1 MRSPL
6 ASDGLGTGKRRAPL
20 VQFPVEPPRSRSKS
34 VGHMNKRV
42 ANFLVGQFLPA
53 ITCIGLAFTIGH
65 LPLGKRL
72 ENGAQDQLTVL
83 RAGSHPQP
91 DERLIVAGIDDGSLD
106 QFGRWPWSRKV
117 HAQFMYSLARGKPGV
132 VSWDIL
138 FTEPSDEDAMLVQGA
153 KALESRVVF
162 GAYTSDDDPKQ
173 RVPATDLTPPLT
185 RIEGNA
191 EDIPTS
197 PFAYRPIPEL
207 REIAYTAYC
216 DTPGNRRAVPLLQQ
230 VDGQVAP
237 SLSLQSLMVY
247 WGIKSDDV
255 RVVLGDAIYLEGPEV
270 RRRIPIDG
278 RGFYYVNYRFGAEKA
293 NVLSYAQLLISYT
306 NHYLRNAPQENLPPV
321 ENKIVLVG
329 QYATGLTDMGFTPF
343 GQETPLVLVHANII
357 DNILREDYA
366 RQTTEWPIYLGAL
379 LLGMVGMIF
388 FEKRRLHQQALYA
401 LGIPAL
407 YLAVAAFL
415 WMRASIA
422 LPLVWP
428 VIGFGAL
435 QVVMIVRQLIRE
447 QRAKAHIK
455 GMFGTY
461 LSPELVNRMVES
473 GESPQLGGHEESI
486 TAYFSDIESFSTFS
500 EQLPPDRLVE
510 LMNEYLTAC
519 TDIMLAEGGSLDKY
533 IGDAIVMMFG
543 APMPLPGHALHAC
556 VASQRVQLR
565 VAELREKWKSEG
577 DRWPPIVQ
585 QMQTRIGLNT
595 GAVIVGNM
603 GSRTRFNYTM
613 MGDNVNLAARM
624 ESGAKSWGVYTMCT
638 DATRD
643 ACVSEGGDRVFFRA
657 LGRII
662 VRGRTTSVPIFEIVG
677 LKENV
682 TEQTRECA
690 RLFEQGLECHYKR
703 DWAGALELF
712 NQSAALEPNQPGV
725 TPGVRTNPSR
735 VYIDIVRVYQ
745 IAPPPENWDG
755 EYVMTSK

>member
-1 MRSPL
+1 MKKR
-6 ASDGLGTGKRRAPL
+6 ASD
-20 VQFPVEPPRSRSKS
+20 
-34 VGHMNKRV
+34 
-42 ANFLVGQFLPA
+42 FLRGQIIPA
-53 ITCIGLAFTIGH
+53 VICIGAAFGLAQT
-65 LPLGKRL
+65 PLGKRL
-72 ENGAQDQLTVL
+72 DNGAQDQLTVL
-83 RAGSHPQP
+83 RAGSHPPP
-91 DERLIVAGIDDGSLD
+91 DERLIVAGIDDGALD
-106 QFGRWPWSRKV
+106 EFGRWPWSREV

-138 FTEPSDEDAMLVQGA
+138 FTEPSDKDSLLVQGA
-153 KALESRVVF
+153 NALEARAVF
-162 GAYTSDDDPKQ
+162 GAYTSNDDPKHA
-173 RVPATDLTPPLT
+173 VPATDLTPPIT
-185 RIEGNA
+185 RIEGNI

-197 PFAYRPIPEL
+197 PFAYRPIPKL

-216 DTPGNRRAVPLLQQ
+216 DTPGDRRDVPLLQRVGEQ
-230 VDGQVAP
+230 VMP
-237 SLSLQSLMVY
+237 SLSLQSLAVY
-247 WGIKSDDV
+247 WGIKADDI
-255 RVVLGDAIYLEGPEV
+255 RVVLGDAIYLEGTDI
-270 RRRIPIDG
+270 RRRIPINH
-278 RGFYYVNYRFGAEKA
+278 RGFYHINYRFGAENA
-293 NVLSYAQLLISYT
+293 NVLGYAQLLFGYT
-306 NHYLRNAPQENLPPV
+306 NHYLRNIPQEGLPPI

-329 QYATGLTDMGFTPF
+329 QFATGLTDNGFTPF
-343 GQETPLVLVHANII
+343 GHETPLVLVHANII
-357 DNILREDYA
+357 DNILREDYV
-366 RQTTEWPIYLGAL
+366 RQAPSWLIYLGAL
-379 LLGMVGMIF
+379 LLGLIGMIF
-388 FEKRRLHQQALYA
+388 FEKRKLHQQALYA
-401 LGIPAL
+401 LGIPAI
-407 YLAVAAFL
+407 YLAVAAYL
-415 WMRASIA
+415 WMQASIA

-447 QRAKAHIK
+447 QRSKAHIK

-461 LSPELVNRMVES
+461 LSPDLVNRMIES
-473 GESPQLGGHEESI
+473 GESPQLGGHEETI

-556 VASQRVQLR
+556 IASQRVQLR
-565 VAELREKWKSEG
+565 IAELREKWKAEG

-624 ESGAKSWGVYTMCT
+624 ESGAKSWGVYTMCAE
-638 DATRD
+638 ATRD

-662 VRGRTTSVPIFEIVG
+662 VRGRTTAVPIFEIVG

-682 TEQTRECA
+682 TEQTRECV
-690 RLFEQGLECHYKR
+690 RLFEQGLACYYKR
-703 DWAGALELF
+703 DWEGALERF

-735 VYIDIVRVYQ
+735 VYMEIVRVYQ

-755 EYVMTSK
+755 EYVMTTK